1 MSSMLAVEGL
11 VTEFSG
17 PSRTVRAVDDVTF
30 SIGRREIVGLVG
42 SSGSGKSVT
51 AMSIIG
57 LVKAPGRVTQGRI
70 VFDGEDLLALS
81 STAMKEIRGSRIAM
95 VFQDPL
101 VHLDPVRR
109 IGASIVETL
118 LRHGASSRT
127 AAVAQAEG
135 LLVQLHIP
143 DPSRVMK
150 AYPFQLSG
158 GMCQR
163 AMIAMALASDPDLLI
178 ADEATSALDATVQ
191 AAILALLAELARKR
205 GTSLLVTTHNMRVVR
220 RLCDRVIVMYAGRI
234 VESGPV
240 SSVLNEPSH
249 PYTRALLD
257 CVPSF
262 ERAGQPLAAIPGE
275 PPAPDAL
282 LPGCAFAPRC
292 RHVEAVCTSATP
304 VLRPVSAGQ
313 ESACVRAEEI
323 R

>member
-1 MSSMLAVEGL
+1 MSSTLAIEGL
-11 VTEFSG
+11 VTEFG
-17 PSRTVRAVDDVTF
+17 GSRAVRAVDDVTF

-70 VFDGEDLLALS
+70 VFDGQDLLSLNPGAL
-81 STAMKEIRGSRIAM
+81 KEIRGSRIAM
-95 VFQDPL
+95 VFQDPM
-101 VHLDPVRR
+101 VHLDPVKR

-118 LRHGASSRT
+118 MRHGKSSRGE
-127 AAVAQAEG
+127 AQIEAEA

-163 AMIAMALASDPDLLI
+163 VMIAMALASDPDLLI

-191 AAILALLAELARKR
+191 AAILALLAELARER
-205 GTSLLVTTHNMRVVR
+205 GTSMLVTTHNMRVVR

-240 SSVLNEPSH
+240 ASVLNAPSH
-249 PYTRALLD
+249 PYTKALLD
-257 CVPSF
+257 CMPSF
-262 ERAGQPLAAIPGE
+262 ERVGQPLAAIPGE
-275 PPAPDAL
+275 PPAPGDV
-282 LPGCAFAPRC
+282 LPGCSFAPRC
-292 RHVEAVCTSATP
+292 KHVEAVCTAVP
-304 VLRPVSAGQ
+304 PILRPVAVGH
-313 ESACVRAEEI
+313 ESACVRAEELQ
-323 R
+323 